1 MNSSHAYLLMKA
13 SRSNHDQ
20 WLNEWIERYTPH
32 NLYLSF
38 NHDMRVVGHHSWL
51 HNQFPIFLCSPLP
64 SGTCRTPGLYIP
76 WCCLLTSSSV
86 WLVFFPLSSRFAR
99 WFWPDLMNGRH
110 VHTTS
115 VCVFLRWSGGLRV
128 VSLPAGSWHTSLT
141 PINLHLLGITDT
153 SDQKIKI
160 SRWTRWTIPFNVQ
173 ILQPGWQ
180 C

>member
-1 MNSSHAYLLMKA
+1 MPLYWRRLQEVITTSGWMNGSKDIHHITFTFTYPLTTIWGSLGIT
-13 SRSNHDQ
+13 DDF
-20 WLNEWIERYTPH
+20 TT
-32 NLYLSF
+32 SF
-38 NHDMRVVGHHSWL
+38 PFFSVHH
-51 HNQFPIFLCSPLP
+51 CPL
-64 SGTCRTPGLYIP
+64 GLYIP

-160 SRWTRWTIPFNVQ
+160 SRWTRWTISSNVQ